1 MIDKKLSNKLPT
13 LRNQMMKKLMSFQSV
28 LHQGAFNKYMDIVI
42 NKNKSNVLKVNDV
55 LDAMK
60 NIDVKPTKKFTQPKK
75 TKINLHEE
83 MKTRQPQTNITQPKK
98 QKKQKINL
106 DEIMKTRQ
114 PIHKI
119 KTSEYFIE
127 VLFKKD
133 NPVEGRALLNAFK
146 RTLILKV
153 TTQMLT
159 DKSIINKLVLDGG
172 HRFDMIS
179 RNNATTLFLKWM
191 NNFLTD
197 EEFLAFSFTKP
208 LHYIRGFIIKII
220 SNEPYDTST
229 IDDMMDSALF
239 DVNKFSMFN
248 PYMAT
253 SLDMNAK
260 TFNAMM
266 IQQGKKENCV
276 IKAILQQYGE
286 QFNLSLDR
294 LLNMC
299 NLDATKYYDEGV
311 KINQVK
317 PFFEKYRIPYRIYNA
332 FNELINYYTP
342 PTINTRCGYFYAS
355 IYSNHLYSLNKNTL
369 SLAKKTMIETNDKNM
384 NNLKVSSNF
393 KYIDERKIEYIMIQ
407 NIDDIVNLCKVE
419 NENDAIQC
427 ILANDDLNKLYFDAR
442 ECGYIPK
449 LYCNGNNI
457 SGVSFNLNNVCINV
471 SKQNILGEGLD
482 GEVIVQTAEE
492 FEQLLTCKNNFQ
504 NKIFKKN
511 HCSYYTDLDKIMLNE
526 YKTIPHYGRTSTD
539 LIEIDNLIEIDI
551 RKAYTGAF
559 IQINKIVTFNEFDI
573 WMPYNNERIEDYT
586 LYHVSTSN
594 NNMFFNKNLSLC
606 YGFILVQ
613 LNFNYIIR
621 AYKKPSIVVDVEY
634 AKYVE
639 ELYKNKIHDDVKIN
653 EKHLKDICNVSIGL
667 MGKNHNKSQVINV
680 FDTVREANTYKK
692 KYGGEI
698 IPISWNGEN
707 EEIEHTCEYDDLDD
721 NYIIKP
727 INNNNNRVYGLVF
740 KANQSLNNG
749 FQYVHELVMQLNN
762 FKIYN
767 SYHLLKN
774 MGVIVYS
781 IKTDAFTIHKNDID
795 KITDVL
801 GSKLGD
807 WRIQNGKPK
816 LPSTAYTV
824 VQALEYKIEPIR
836 EQININI
843 VDEYDT
849 QTICKQIENKQV
861 MITGGYPGVGKSYI
875 AEYFRNL
882 GKSVLFVVP
891 TNTLA
896 DKYRLKKFKT
906 ITIFKFQRID
916 IEKFDVVVFD
926 EILFCSISAF
936 ITVQK
941 CISLY
946 PDKTIIGTGDS
957 LQLEAVERLTNTCDQ
972 SKYVEGII
980 KQLFQYNINLY
991 ENKRLKTQA
1000 DKNKLKQLKNDIFN
1014 DDIKLTHTLFKYFK
1028 FTTKVSNNINISYTN
1043 RTARVVSSRIRKAR
1057 GHVNEYDI
1065 GEKLL
1070 CKIHTTI
1077 SKQTLNCNCKYKIM
1091 EVHPTH
1097 LVLKD
1102 ICPMFNENSDVE
1114 EYELFSVPLNT
1125 CRTNFIYG
1133 HCSTCHSYQGS
1144 SIEAKYTIFD
1154 IYNPRITRRWAWTA
1168 ITRATDLNNITIYD
1182 GSICKQLE
1190 LDDVRTLF
1198 VGKIGKYKTQD
1209 SKAKRPITSPDYITP
1224 EFIFSFMHTHC
1235 DGNCDGTLLDET
1247 TITMDRIDDTQP
1259 HIISNCMARCNMC
1272 NCSHINKYMKNLLD
1286 NR

>member
-1 MIDKKLSNKLPT
+1 M
-13 LRNQMMKKLMSFQSV
+13 
-28 LHQGAFNKYMDIVI
+28 
-42 NKNKSNVLKVNDV
+42 
-55 LDAMK
+55 
-60 NIDVKPTKKFTQPKK
+60 
-75 TKINLHEE
+75 
-83 MKTRQPQTNITQPKK
+83 
-98 QKKQKINL
+98 
-106 DEIMKTRQ
+106 
-114 PIHKI
+114 
-119 KTSEYFIE
+119 
-127 VLFKKD
+127 
-133 NPVEGRALLNAFK
+133 
-146 RTLILKV
+146 
-153 TTQMLT
+153 
-159 DKSIINKLVLDGG
+159 
-172 HRFDMIS
+172 
-179 RNNATTLFLKWM
+179 
-191 NNFLTD
+191 
-197 EEFLAFSFTKP
+197 
-208 LHYIRGFIIKII
+208 
-220 SNEPYDTST
+220 
-229 IDDMMDSALF
+229 
-239 DVNKFSMFN
+239 
-248 PYMAT
+248 
-253 SLDMNAK
+253 
-260 TFNAMM
+260 
-266 IQQGKKENCV
+266 
-276 IKAILQQYGE
+276 
-286 QFNLSLDR
+286 
-294 LLNMC
+294 
-299 NLDATKYYDEGV
+299 
-311 KINQVK
+311 
-317 PFFEKYRIPYRIYNA
+317 
-332 FNELINYYTP
+332 
-342 PTINTRCGYFYAS
+342 
-355 IYSNHLYSLNKNTL
+355 
-369 SLAKKTMIETNDKNM
+369 
-384 NNLKVSSNF
+384 
-393 KYIDERKIEYIMIQ
+393 
-407 NIDDIVNLCKVE
+407 
-419 NENDAIQC
+419 
-427 ILANDDLNKLYFDAR
+427 
-442 ECGYIPK
+442 
-449 LYCNGNNI
+449 
-457 SGVSFNLNNVCINV
+457 
-471 SKQNILGEGLD
+471 
-482 GEVIVQTAEE
+482 
-492 FEQLLTCKNNFQ
+492 
-504 NKIFKKN
+504 
-511 HCSYYTDLDKIMLNE
+511 
-526 YKTIPHYGRTSTD
+526 
-539 LIEIDNLIEIDI
+539 
-551 RKAYTGAF
+551 
-559 IQINKIVTFNEFDI
+559 
-573 WMPYNNERIEDYT
+573 
-586 LYHVSTSN
+586 
-594 NNMFFNKNLSLC
+594 
-606 YGFILVQ
+606 
-613 LNFNYIIR
+613 
-621 AYKKPSIVVDVEY
+621 
-634 AKYVE
+634 
-639 ELYKNKIHDDVKIN
+639 
-653 EKHLKDICNVSIGL
+653 KDICNVSIGL

-1000 DKNKLKQLKNDIFN
+1000 DKNNLKQLKNDIFN

-1057 GHVNEYDI
+1057 GHVNE
-1065 GEKLL
+1065 
-1070 CKIHTTI
+1070 
-1077 SKQTLNCNCKYKIM
+1077 
-1091 EVHPTH
+1091 
-1097 LVLKD
+1097 
-1102 ICPMFNENSDVE
+1102 
-1114 EYELFSVPLNT
+1114 
-1125 CRTNFIYG
+1125 
-1133 HCSTCHSYQGS
+1133 
-1144 SIEAKYTIFD
+1144 
-1154 IYNPRITRRWAWTA
+1154 
-1168 ITRATDLNNITIYD
+1168 
-1182 GSICKQLE
+1182 
-1190 LDDVRTLF
+1190 
-1198 VGKIGKYKTQD
+1198 
-1209 SKAKRPITSPDYITP
+1209 
-1224 EFIFSFMHTHC
+1224 
-1235 DGNCDGTLLDET
+1235 
-1247 TITMDRIDDTQP
+1247 
-1259 HIISNCMARCNMC
+1259 
-1272 NCSHINKYMKNLLD
+1272 
-1286 NR
+1286 